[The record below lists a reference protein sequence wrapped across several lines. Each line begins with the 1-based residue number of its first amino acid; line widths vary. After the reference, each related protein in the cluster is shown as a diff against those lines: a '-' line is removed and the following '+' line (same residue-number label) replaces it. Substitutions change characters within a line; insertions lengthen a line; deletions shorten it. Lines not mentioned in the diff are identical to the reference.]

1 MRSFYSE
8 YLETSVKKKETIA
21 IRSHKN
27 VKKKIM
33 KKKKLLKMTRKA
45 LKNLKILH
53 WYSGSDGGAWR
64 AAVCGVAQSRTRLKR
79 RSSSSTKKE
88 I

>member
-33 KKKKLLKMTRKA
+33 KKKKTIENDKEGFEESKNIA
-45 LKNLKILH
+45 LVQ
-53 WYSGSDGGAWR
+53 W
-64 AAVCGVAQSRTRLKR
+64 
-79 RSSSSTKKE
+79 
-88 I
+88 

>member
-27 VKKKIM
+27 VKQKIM
-33 KKKKLLKMTRKA
+33 KKKTIENDKEGFEEPKNIA
-45 LKNLKILH
+45 LVQ
-53 WYSGSDGGAWR
+53 W
-64 AAVCGVAQSRTRLKR
+64 Q
-79 RSSSSTKKE
+79 
-88 I
+88 